1 VPTRQVVEGLFARIQ
16 ARDWPR
22 ASDLVAE
29 ALTLGLP
36 VARERFVGRDH
47 FIRLQQEYPALEFIA
62 VRRQP
67 CCQEG
72 VGRRHPIW
80 LPLSGGSFCVVTRCA
95 RRMGV
100 QRLTAGVL
108 GVLLA
113 SAGFGRLGG

>member
-1 VPTRQVVEGLFARIQ
+1 MPTRQVVEGLFARVQ

-36 VARERFVGRDH
+36 VPRERFVGRDH
-47 FIRLQQEYPALEFIA
+47 FIRLQQEYAALEFIA

-80 LPLSGGSFCVVTRCA
+80 LRYLADHFASSPGVPGGWVS
-95 RRMGV
+95 
-100 QRLTAGVL
+100 
-108 GVLLA
+108 
-113 SAGFGRLGG
+113 SD